1 MMLLALG
8 MAFILVGIVTG
19 KGYKRVSEVLV
30 TFCLLLCV
38 LAA

>member
-1 MMLLALG
+1 MLLALG
-8 MAFILVGIVTG
+8 MAFILGGIVAGTV
-19 KGYKRVSEVLV
+19 YKRASEVLV